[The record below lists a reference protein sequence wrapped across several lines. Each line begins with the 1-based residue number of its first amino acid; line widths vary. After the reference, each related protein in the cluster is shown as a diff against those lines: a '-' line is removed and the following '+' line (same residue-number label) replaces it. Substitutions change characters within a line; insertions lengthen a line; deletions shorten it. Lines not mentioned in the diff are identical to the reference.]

1 MNSITLNIDNA
12 LSFTGKEC
20 YDGLHGAAAAAM
32 RTLDNASGE
41 GADFLGWNTLPGD
54 TSVALIESVGKTAA
68 RLRSRCEYVV
78 CIGIGGSYLGA
89 RAAIEFLKGPFYN
102 QLKGEGPEIYFA
114 GNSISGAYLSD
125 IVKLCEGKRVSVNI
139 ISKSGTT
146 TEPAVAFRVL
156 RDLLEKQYGEEEA
169 AKRIYCTTDK
179 ARGTLKKLADE
190 KGYECFVVPDDVGG
204 RYSVL
209 TAVGLL
215 PIAAAGADIDA
226 LMAGAAAAMKDYN
239 EPDMYKNDCY
249 LYAALRNAFYRK
261 GKSVELLVS
270 YEPRFTMMAEWFKQ
284 LFGESEGKDNKGLF
298 PASVTFSTDLHSMG
312 QFVQDGSRLMFETVV
327 TFGESDKDVVIE
339 EDADNGDGLNFLAGK
354 TMSYVNSKA
363 FEGTVLAHTDGGVP
377 NLVINV
383 DKPDEENL
391 GRLIYFFEKA
401 CAISGYMLGVNPFD
415 QPGVESYKKNMF
427 ALLGK
432 PGYEAQKAELEA
444 RLNG

>member
-1 MNSITLNIDNA
+1 MAIKFNSSYAASFIRENDLKGLEAQVNA
-12 LSFTGKEC
+12 AHKLINDGTGL
-20 YDGLHGAAAAAM
+20 G
-32 RTLDNASGE
+32 N
-41 GADFLGWNTLPGD
+41 DFLGWVSLPTDYDKAEFARIKAAAAKIQAD
-54 TSVALIESVGKTAA
+54 TDVL
-68 RLRSRCEYVV
+68 VV
-78 CIGIGGSYLGA
+78 IGIGGSYLGA

-102 QLKGEGPEIYFA
+102 NLRGNAPEIYFA
-114 GNSISGAYLSD
+114 GNSISGSYLAD
-125 IVKLCEGKRVSVNI
+125 IKELCRGKRVSVNI

-156 RDLLEKQYGEEEA
+156 RDMLEEQYGEAEA

-204 RYSVL
+204 RFSVL

-226 LMAGAAAAMKDYN
+226 LMSGAAEAMREYN
-239 EPDMYKNDCY
+239 NPDMYKNDCY
-249 LYAALRNAFYRK
+249 LYAALRNVFYRK

-312 QFVQDGSRLMFETVV
+312 QYIQDGARLMFETVV
-327 TFGESDKDVVIE
+327 TFGESDKDVIIE
-339 EDADNGDGLNFLAGK
+339 EAADNGDGLNFLAGR

-401 CAISGYMLGVNPFD
+401 CALSGYMLGVNPFD

-432 PGYEAQKAELEA
+432 PGYEAQRAELEA